1 MNISELS
8 VRRPVTIIMVMLM
21 IVVFGVV
28 SFIKSP
34 MDLLP
39 SMNIPMAV
47 IMTDYEGVGSE
58 EVENFVTRPIE
69 SAVSTVSNMKSVS
82 SQSSEG
88 SSIVIVEFNDGTDM
102 DFTALDMRE
111 RIDMVKEFLPDGAS
125 NPMVIKIN
133 PDMLPIAQIGVSAA
147 NKSEVEL
154 KSFVENNI
162 KNRLE
167 RIEGVA
173 SVSLSGG
180 LTQEI
185 IVNMDKTK
193 MENYKL
199 SINRLHPLFKWKI

>member
-111 RIDMVKEFLPDGAS
+111 RIDMVKEFY
-125 NPMVIKIN
+125 PMGH
-133 PDMLPIAQIGVSAA
+133 QIPWL
-147 NKSEVEL
+147 L
-154 KSFVENNI
+154 K
-162 KNRLE
+162 
-167 RIEGVA
+167 
-173 SVSLSGG
+173 
-180 LTQEI
+180 
-185 IVNMDKTK
+185 
-193 MENYKL
+193 
-199 SINRLHPLFKWKI
+199 